1 MNNLSTIFPQAA
13 YPGSAKGTP
22 TCEHPANR
30 GPSQAHAQ
38 PHTDYSMAENHLP
51 QCKRQALGRWKFRC
65 VGGVLDH
72 MKGLQV
78 LPERVRWVG
87 KPAMGESARGEK
99 IAELPMNARLGNA
112 SENCQEGAGGKR

>member
-1 MNNLSTIFPQAA
+1 M
-13 YPGSAKGTP
+13 
-22 TCEHPANR
+22 
-30 GPSQAHAQ
+30 
-38 PHTDYSMAENHLP
+38 
-51 QCKRQALGRWKFRC
+51 
-65 VGGVLDH
+65 DH

-87 KPAMGESARGEK
+87 KPARGESVRGEK